1 MVREKIV
8 VHAYY
13 FSGFKCRFLLKF
25 GDYLPEEGLHQILLI
40 ECQGCG
46 TMWHLVAAV
55 VYHGVVVRFADH
67 DKLRQKTPLGT
78 FDSIYSHLAETSV
91 DHD

>member
-1 MVREKIV
+1 MVREKDCSVFIL
-8 VHAYY
+8 
-13 FSGFKCRFLLKF
+13 FSGFRYRILLKF
-25 GDYLPEEGLHQILLI
+25 GYYLPEEGLHQILLI

-46 TMWHLVAAV
+46 TMWHPVTAV